1 MKKLI
6 FLLLLNITSSLC
18 MHCNWD
24 NSNCTMKKEQVNVT
38 PFIKFFLTLINTI
51 SIIILSLVIFYYPTY
66 TILIF
71 FIIYSIIY

>member
-6 FLLLLNITSSLC
+6 ILLLLNITPSLC
-18 MHCNWD
+18 VHCNWD
-24 NSNCTMKKEQVNVT
+24 NNNCTLKKEQVNVT
-38 PFIKFFLTLINTI
+38 PFIKFFLTLINI
-51 SIIILSLVIFYYPTY
+51 VSIIVLSSVIFYYPTY

>member
-6 FLLLLNITSSLC
+6 ILLLLNITPSLC
-18 MHCNWD
+18 VYCNWE
-24 NSNCTMKKEQVNVT
+24 NKNCTVKKEHVDASPLIT
-38 PFIKFFLTLINTI
+38 FFLTLINTI
-51 SIIILSLVIFYYPTY
+51 SIIGLSLVIFYYPIY